1 MSHSDSMFFT
11 NEPGKEL
18 LDRFRLLIRGFQYFD
33 VLVGYFRASGFY
45 LLCDELEK
53 VDKIR
58 ILVGLDADAK
68 TVALAKYSRG
78 VERLY

>member
-1 MSHSDSMFFT
+1 MFFT

-18 LDRFRLLIRGFQYFD
+18 VDRFKLLIEKFQYFD

-45 LLCDELEK
+45 MLCDELEK

-58 ILVGLDADAK
+58 ILIGLDADIK
-68 TVALAKYSRG
+68 TR
-78 VERLY
+78 